1 MVNSHVN
8 FFLLTEYSVHK
19 KVCYSDVH
27 YSVFHLRKNKAK
39 LVNNKDHVNLEN
51 AGVNSALTS
60 YKIWSCYYSY
70 HSLLEKVETS
80 VYFKLIKQRYYFQ
93 TDLSISNYK
102 KWGWGIQIFRDQI
115 YFNWFFY
122 SRLKG
127 KIWWTRLE
135 PGPQTSQRVSRIQY

>member
-60 YKIWSCYYSY
+60 YKI
-70 HSLLEKVETS
+70 
-80 VYFKLIKQRYYFQ
+80 
-93 TDLSISNYK
+93 
-102 KWGWGIQIFRDQI
+102 
-115 YFNWFFY
+115 
-122 SRLKG
+122 
-127 KIWWTRLE
+127 
-135 PGPQTSQRVSRIQY
+135 